1 MRNILLMFM
10 VLVCTSFES
19 KTVVFKE
26 KYRLPFDELSI
37 YRMRDNRLKNTQQ
50 KKINEIIETQYKIIE
65 LK

>member
-19 KTVVFKE
+19 KTVVVNQKSRPLYD
-26 KYRLPFDELSI
+26 KLDL
-37 YRMRDNRLKNTQQ
+37 YRMKDNRLKNTQQ

>member
-26 KYRLPFDELSI
+26 KNRLPFDELAI
-37 YRMRDNRLKNTQQ
+37 YRMRDNRLKATQQ

>member
-26 KYRLPFDELSI
+26 AHEKSLDELTI

-50 KKINEIIETQYKIIE
+50 KKINEIIETQYRIIE